1 MRKIVMGMVLSMLV
15 LIWCGVVFSQQEM
28 ERPAAADILRR
39 LEQIESKIERLG
51 QSSREDN
58 FAAVLAKL
66 DQVLEN
72 QRQIA
77 RELEVIR
84 VRVSRK

>member
-1 MRKIVMGMVLSMLV
+1 MRKIIMGMTLCMLV
-15 LIWCGVVFSQQEM
+15 LIWCGAVFSQQEV
-28 ERPAAADILRR
+28 EPSASADILRR
-39 LEQIESKIERLG
+39 LEQIEAKIERLG
-51 QSSREDN
+51 QAEREDHS
-58 FAAVLAKL
+58 AAVLAKL

>member
-1 MRKIVMGMVLSMLV
+1 MRKIIMGVVLSMLV
-15 LIWCGVVFSQQEM
+15 LIWCGVVFSQQEV
-28 ERPAAADILRR
+28 EPSAAADILRR
-39 LEQIESKIERLG
+39 LEQIESRIERLG
-51 QSSREDN
+51 QPGCEDN
-58 FAAVLAKL
+58 SAAVLAKL